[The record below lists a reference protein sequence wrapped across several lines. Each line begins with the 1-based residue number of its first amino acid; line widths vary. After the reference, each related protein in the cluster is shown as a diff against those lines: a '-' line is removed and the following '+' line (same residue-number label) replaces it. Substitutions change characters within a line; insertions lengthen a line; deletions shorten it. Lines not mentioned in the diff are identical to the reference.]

1 MYICNIKLRFES
13 LPRNLAIPD
22 DVLEDLSFDFCH
34 ALNEILHEEDLNFR
48 GCTIGFTKKEVEN
61 G

>member
-13 LPRNLAIPD
+13 LPRNLLIPD
-22 DVLEDLSFDFCH
+22 DVLEDLSLDFCH
-34 ALNEILHEEDLNFR
+34 ALNEILHEEDLIFR
-48 GCTIGFTKKEVEN
+48 GCSIGFQKKEKDN